1 MRIKVNQKKKMKIQ
15 LLVVKKIM
23 MMMNMMELNL
33 MVKLQKKIVKNYSP
47 KKINMN
53 LIFIN

>member
-33 MVKLQKKIVKNYSP
+33 MGKLQKKIVKIYPP

>member
-15 LLVVKKIM
+15 LLVVKIIM
-23 MMMNMMELNL
+23 KMMNMMELNL
-33 MVKLQKKIVKNYSP
+33 MGKLQKKIVKIYPP